1 MMKNNPDKIT
11 IVYAVNA
18 NIVPKGPIML
28 KQHYKVIFTL
38 NMSKYF
44 IMIFFLL
51 SRCGCLKGDYRSCP
65 NLQTREQLM
74 TSDM

>member
-38 NMSKYF
+38 NMSKYYV
-44 IMIFFLL
+44 MKFFFSFQDADVSKGTTDLVQT
-51 SRCGCLKGDYRSCP
+51 SRPENS
-65 NLQTREQLM
+65 
-74 TSDM
+74 

>member
-44 IMIFFLL
+44 IMNFFFSFQDADVSKGTTDLVQT
-51 SRCGCLKGDYRSCP
+51 SRPENS
-65 NLQTREQLM
+65 
-74 TSDM
+74 

>member
-44 IMIFFLL
+44 VMNFFFSFQDADVSKGTTDLVQT
-51 SRCGCLKGDYRSCP
+51 SRPENS
-65 NLQTREQLM
+65 
-74 TSDM
+74 

>member
-44 IMIFFLL
+44 IMNFFFSFQDADVSKGSTDHVQT
-51 SRCGCLKGDYRSCP
+51 SRPENS
-65 NLQTREQLM
+65 
-74 TSDM
+74 